1 MDCVGEQT
9 TIDNRLGR
17 AGGLAALRDSRLC
30 QPDLPILGL
39 PILSRSAAL
48 LTLLLQ
54 DGTVDLELTSSVVG
68 LDPGLAFGILQ
79 AANLER
85 NGDGEIW
92 QFPLAVVAAGCDRLL
107 TMVNCAPKVESSY
120 PFSAGA
126 KFRQ

>member
-39 PILSRSAAL
+39 PILTRSAAL

-54 DGTVDLELTSSVVG
+54 DGTVDLELTSSVVA
-68 LDPGLAFGILQ
+68 LDP
-79 AANLER
+79 
-85 NGDGEIW
+85 EIGR
-92 QFPLAVVAAGCDRLL
+92 AHV
-107 TMVNCAPKVESSY
+107 
-120 PFSAGA
+120 
-126 KFRQ
+126 